1 MVGKEVM
8 IKAVAQAVPVFAM
21 GCFDIT
27 KDLCNQISAMIAKY
41 WWNNQDKDNS
51 MHWVSWE
58 RLVMSKKEGGLGFL
72 DLHSFNMAMLA
83 KQGWRLLKKPDSLC
97 ARTLKAKYFPN
108 SDFLG
113 AKAKAGCSYTWRS
126 IMQGLEVLREGVIR
140 RIGSGQNVD
149 MWKDPW
155 LPREVSRRPIT
166 LRGRNILQKVA
177 ELIDPGTEQWDDSCC
192 IKPSGKMI

>member
-155 LPREVSRRPIT
+155 LPRNVGETDQSARKKYFAEGCGIDRP
-166 LRGRNILQKVA
+166 RDRAVG
-177 ELIDPGTEQWDDSCC
+177 
-192 IKPSGKMI
+192 